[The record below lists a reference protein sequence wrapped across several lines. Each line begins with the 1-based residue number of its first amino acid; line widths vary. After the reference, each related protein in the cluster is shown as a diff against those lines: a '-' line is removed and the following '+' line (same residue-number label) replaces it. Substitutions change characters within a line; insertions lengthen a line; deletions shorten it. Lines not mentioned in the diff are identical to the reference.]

1 MFKNKYRYYVAILLF
16 LAGVLNYMDRSALS
30 IMAPLIKTD
39 LKITDSQLGILFSCF
54 FVGYCLFCFIGGWG
68 ADKYGPRKVYGLAMA
83 VWSLFC
89 GATALV
95 GGFFHLII
103 VRVLFGIGEGPMGT
117 TTNKSISN
125 WFPKKEIGRAVGFTN
140 AGQPLGAALSAPIV
154 GLVGLYF
161 GWRLAFVVIA
171 LFGFVWLGFWLCFFR
186 DKPEDHRRVSEQ
198 EAELIVN
205 NRPARVRNPAHEN
218 DSHDSMWK
226 YILSL
231 PVIGVALAFFC
242 FNYIQYFF
250 LSWLPI
256 YLVDFQHLDIKSM
269 SIVGML
275 PWLGATVGFIIGGMI
290 CDYIFSKLNNF
301 VLSRKI
307 IIFVG
312 LGIAAISV
320 FCTAYVSD
328 LYLAV
333 TLITIATIFAYMTP
347 QACWSLLQD
356 IVPPKKIGTTGGF
369 VHLLS
374 NLAGIMSPAVTGFI
388 IQYGGGYH
396 SAFILASVLAIG
408 GMISLVIFV
417 KSNLVL
423 RLQAL

>member
-1 MFKNKYRYYVAILLF
+1 MFRTKYRYYVALLLF
-16 LAGVLNYMDRSALS
+16 FAGVLNYMDRSALS
-30 IMAPLIKTD
+30 IMAPLIKGD

-54 FVGYCLFCFIGGWG
+54 FIGYCLFCFIGGWG
-68 ADKYGPRKVYGLAMA
+68 ADKYGPKRVYGWAMA

-95 GGFFHLII
+95 GGFFHLVI

-125 WFPKKEIGRAVGFTN
+125 WFPKKEVGRAVGFTN

-154 GLVGLYF
+154 GFVGLYC
-161 GWRLAFVVIA
+161 GWRISFIVIA
-171 LFGFVWLGFWLCFFR
+171 LLGFVWLGAWLLFFK
-186 DKPEDHRRVSEQ
+186 DKPEIHNKVSEE
-198 EAELIVN
+198 EAALIVN
-205 NRPARVRNPAHEN
+205 SRPAKETCQKAQTG
-218 DSHDSMWK
+218 HDSMWR
-226 YILSL
+226 YILSM

-275 PWLGATVGFIIGGMI
+275 PWLGATVGFIAGGAI
-290 CDYIFSKLNNF
+290 CDYIFGKLNNF

-320 FCTAYVSD
+320 FATAYVSS
-328 LYLAV
+328 LYMAV
-333 TLITIATIFAYMTP
+333 TCITIATIFAYMTP

-356 IVPPKKIGTTGGF
+356 IVPPEKIGTTGGF

-396 SAFILASVLAIG
+396 SAFILASILAVG
-408 GMISLVIFV
+408 GMIALFLLV
-417 KSNLVL
+417 KSRAPMPL
-423 RLQAL
+423 AAS